1 MYYHP
6 KALPSES
13 RSLAECQWKLPSPAV
28 DGVSVK
34 HRWLVCENSKFQV
47 FFDHVVDSTGPEVP
61 NYLVVSPRQ
70 HGKDMLTGIAILPL
84 MAGRIGLIRI
94 YRPPIRSWSWEIPH
108 GFIEHGESGQESA
121 TRELGEEAG
130 LVAGSIA
137 SLGFITPD
145 SGVLAARVELFLA
158 RDCSIVACKQAEIG
172 LRELTFFSVAEF
184 EQMILRSEIQDTF
197 TIAAWCH
204 VRLSPDS
211 LNQTASGNEEGMLA

>member
-6 KALPSES
+6 KGLPSES
-13 RSLAECQWKLPSPAV
+13 RSRPECPEKSPALAI
-28 DGVSVK
+28 DGVSVR
-34 HRWLVCENSKFQV
+34 HRQLACENSKFQV

-70 HGKDMLTGIAILPL
+70 QGKNMLAGIAILPL

-108 GFIEHGESGQESA
+108 GFIEHGESGQASA
-121 TRELGEEAG
+121 ARELGEEAG
-130 LVAGSIA
+130 LVAASIA

-158 RDCSIVACKQAEIG
+158 RDCSILACQQAEIG
-172 LRELTFFSVAEF
+172 LRELCFFSVAEF
-184 EQMILRSEIQDTF
+184 EEMILRSEIQDTF
-197 TIAAWCH
+197 TLAAWCR
-204 VRLSPDS
+204 VRLSPDRF
-211 LNQTASGNEEGMLA
+211 NQIASGSEEGIAE